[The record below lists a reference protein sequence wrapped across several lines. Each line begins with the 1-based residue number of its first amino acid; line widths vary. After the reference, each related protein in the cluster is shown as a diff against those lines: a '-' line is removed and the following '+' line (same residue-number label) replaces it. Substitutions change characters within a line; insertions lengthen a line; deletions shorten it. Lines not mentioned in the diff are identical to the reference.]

1 MRHEADTT
9 EEDEPPPE
17 VKQIGEV
24 NKSEDI
30 IASASQQE
38 LKGDLGLTSE
48 EQVKEALLE
57 DKSDSLHSAWALD
70 VLR

>member
-38 LKGDLGLTSE
+38 TKEDLGLTSE
-48 EQVKEALLE
+48 EVKEALE
-57 DKSDSLHSAWALD
+57 DKSGSSTTIDKSESD
-70 VLR
+70 GQ

>member
-1 MRHEADTT
+1 
-9 EEDEPPPE
+9 

-48 EQVKEALLE
+48 EVKEALLE